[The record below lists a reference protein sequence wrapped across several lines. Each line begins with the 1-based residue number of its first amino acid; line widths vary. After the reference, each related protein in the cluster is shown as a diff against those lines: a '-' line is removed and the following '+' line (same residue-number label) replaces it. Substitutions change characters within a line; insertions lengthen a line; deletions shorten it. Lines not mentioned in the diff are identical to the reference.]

1 VKTLCRCSE
10 RSYDGRRFHDRVSV
24 FPFDDHN
31 PPKLEL
37 IKPFCHDVDQWLA
50 QDPLNV
56 AVVHCKAG
64 KVHYFPQTA
73 SYFQSLKCHYLCL

>member
-1 VKTLCRCSE
+1 MIYLLSRCSE
-10 RSYDGRRFHDRVSV
+10 RSYDSKRFHERVAV

-37 IKPFCHDVDQWLA
+37 IQPFCRDVDEWLA
-50 QDPLNV
+50 EDPQNV

-64 KVHYFPQTA
+64 KV
-73 SYFQSLKCHYLCL
+73 